1 MPRPSRRVW
10 LGLMVRYLMLL
21 AVVALVASSVYAAAD
36 AAWRPTVL
44 RLAVAAIVSVIL
56 IHLYRHLRRQLDA
69 APSSAFDQARS
80 APPADPMVPRQVL
93 RLQESVQY
101 SVRSQR
107 YFRQS
112 LWPRLVQLGEERG
125 LRDPLQEPRGRPWLR
140 RGPSLAAISEVVKRI
155 EEDGSRIGDESR

>member
-1 MPRPSRRVW
+1 MPRPSRRAW
-10 LGLMVRYLMLL
+10 LGLMGRYLVLL

-36 AAWRPTVL
+36 ADYRPTVL

-56 IHLYRHLRRQLDA
+56 IHLYRHLRRQLDE
-69 APSSAFDQARS
+69 APSSAFDQARW
-80 APPADPMVPRQVL
+80 APPADPLVPSQIL

-107 YFRQS
+107 YFRRI

-140 RGPSLAAISEVVKRI
+140 RGPSLAAISEVVRRI
-155 EEDGSRIGDESR
+155 EDGR